1 VIEGRNTMMP
11 FPELELVKTRIEDL
25 HRRADLERLVN
36 EALASR
42 RGRDRLRAVR
52 SFARSLWRRGRTGV
66 RLEASNDQIQPELEP
81 LLRVAAEQQ
90 VDRADGVRE
99 PVCR

>member
-1 VIEGRNTMMP
+1 MMP
-11 FPELELVKTRIEDL
+11 FPELELVKTRIDDL
-25 HRRADLERLVN
+25 HRRADRERLVN

-42 RGRDRLRAVR
+42 PRPDRLRAALSLWR
-52 SFARSLWRRGRTGV
+52 SIWRRGRTRE
-66 RLEASNDQIQPELEP
+66 RLEASNDQIRPELEP
-81 LLRVAAEQQ
+81 LFRVAPEQR